1 MYELIFVLG
10 LLLVGYI
17 FGGIAEKRHYRSILQ
32 REAALRDLP
41 VIASPF
47 PTVANVTHG
56 ELVTGSVVISIDY
69 FKRFLA
75 GLRNL
80 IGGRV
85 SAYETL
91 VDRGRREAIL
101 RMKEQAHAMGARY
114 VFNIKLETSRVY
126 QNTNDGGTGSI
137 EILAYGTA
145 LVVRD

>member
-1 MYELIFVLG
+1 MYELIFIAV
-10 LLLVGYI
+10 LLLVGYV
-17 FGGIAEKRHYRSILQ
+17 FGTIAEKRHYRDIIR
-32 REAALRDLP
+32 REAELRDIP
-41 VIASPF
+41 VIATPI
-47 PTVANVTHG
+47 PQIPNVSQSA
-56 ELVTGSVVISIDY
+56 LVSGSVVVSIDY

-101 RMKEQAHAMGARY
+101 RMKEEARAMGAQY
-114 VFNIKLETSRVY
+114 VFNIKMETARVY
-126 QNTNDGGTGSI
+126 QNSKDGGTGSI

-145 LVVRD
+145 LVVSD